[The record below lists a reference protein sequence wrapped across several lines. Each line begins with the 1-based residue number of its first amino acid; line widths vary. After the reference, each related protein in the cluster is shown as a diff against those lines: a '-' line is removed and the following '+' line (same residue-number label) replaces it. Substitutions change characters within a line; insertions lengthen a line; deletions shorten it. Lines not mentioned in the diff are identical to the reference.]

1 MLRRAMLSVLA
12 VFLVWSVLDFI
23 FHGLLLDPTYQA
35 TADLWRPVDE
45 TNMVLMYAVTLAAA
59 ACFVML
65 YAHLVTRKSLLA
77 GIKLGVIVGLS
88 SGISVGFGSYSYMP
102 IPLTLAWSW
111 FLEAFV
117 SGVVAG
123 ALVGTL
129 VNPGG
134 EAS

>member
-1 MLRRAMLSVLA
+1 MLNRAILSLLA

-35 TADLWRPVDE
+35 TADLWRPIDE
-45 TNMVLMYAVTLAAA
+45 TNMTLMYAVTLAAA
-59 ACFVML
+59 ACFVVL
-65 YAHLVTRKSLLA
+65 YAHLVARKSLLA
-77 GIKLGVIVGLS
+77 GIKLGTIVGLS
-88 SGISVGFGSYSYMP
+88 SGISIGFGSYSYMP

-111 FLEAFV
+111 FLEASV
-117 SGVVAG
+117 SGVAAG

-129 VNPGG
+129 MKPTG

>member
-35 TADLWRPVDE
+35 TADLWHPVDE

-77 GIKLGVIVGLS
+77 GIKLSVIVGLS
-88 SGISVGFGSYSYMP
+88 SGISVGFGSHSYMP

-111 FLEAFV
+111 FLEALV

-129 VNPGG
+129 VKPGG
-134 EAS
+134 EAT

>member
-12 VFLVWSVLDFI
+12 VFLVWSALDFI
-23 FHGLLLDPTYQA
+23 FHVLLLDPAYQA

-45 TNMVLMYAVTLAAA
+45 TNMALMYAVTLAAA

-77 GIKLGVIVGLS
+77 GIKLGAIVGLS

-129 VNPGG
+129 VKPRG

>member
-111 FLEAFV
+111 FLEALV

-129 VNPGG
+129 VKPGG
-134 EAS
+134 EAT